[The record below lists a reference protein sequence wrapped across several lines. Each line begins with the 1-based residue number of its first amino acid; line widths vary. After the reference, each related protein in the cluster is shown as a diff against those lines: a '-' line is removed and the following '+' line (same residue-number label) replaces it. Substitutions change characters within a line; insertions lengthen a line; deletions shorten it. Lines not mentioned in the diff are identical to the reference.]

1 MTTQQQFGEQIH
13 IESDCEQNAS
23 LLKKLKM
30 WNLAPHIKKLDAGI
44 FFFLAFG
51 MDKIHAQT
59 LCSGQRNYQDKLTV

>member
-44 FFFLAFG
+44 FFFGLWN
-51 MDKIHAQT
+51 
-59 LCSGQRNYQDKLTV
+59 GQNTCANIMQWPA

>member
-44 FFFLAFG
+44 FFFWPLEWIKYMRKHYAVASVIT
-51 MDKIHAQT
+51 KI
-59 LCSGQRNYQDKLTV
+59 S